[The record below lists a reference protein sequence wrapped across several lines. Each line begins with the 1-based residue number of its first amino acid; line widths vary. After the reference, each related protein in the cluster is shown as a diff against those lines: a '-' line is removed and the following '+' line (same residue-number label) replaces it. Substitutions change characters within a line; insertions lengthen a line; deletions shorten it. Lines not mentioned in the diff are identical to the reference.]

1 MSLLVI
7 SEFLGLFV
15 NTMTA
20 GDKYPVRNM
29 ENLLQPIQMQLPK
42 K

>member
-1 MSLLVI
+1 MALLLM

-20 GDKYPVRNM
+20 DDGHSLPNS
-29 ENLLQPIQMQLPK
+29 ENFRVLIQMQLSQK
-42 K
+42 